1 MGWFWHKC
9 ATRGT
14 GTRFPPDPLPTP
26 YNSPTHK
33 NIMSFP
39 EFVPFPKIPRLQKD
53 CVVTEKIDGTNGLI
67 YITDDGDMFIG
78 SRNRWLSEDADNFGF
93 HRWVTENKNE
103 LMKLGAGRHHGE
115 WWGSGIQRGYD
126 LPKGEKRFSLF
137 NVSIWN
143 EENKPACCYV
153 VPTLYTGEFDTGAIT
168 VAGNLLSNNGSLAS
182 EGFMN
187 PEGVMIYH
195 SAAGHYFKA
204 PFDKNHKG

>member
-1 MGWFWHKC
+1 MIN
-9 ATRGT
+9 
-14 GTRFPPDPLPTP
+14 P
-26 YNSPTHK
+26 YTLIPNTQVLRR
-33 NIMSFP
+33 NIMKLP
-39 EFVPFPKIPRLQKD
+39 EFVPFPKIPRLHKE
-53 CVVTEKIDGTNGLI
+53 CIVTEKIDGTNGII

-103 LMKLGAGRHHGE
+103 LMKLGPGRHHGE

-153 VPTLYTGEFDTGAIT
+153 VPTLYSGDFSTNALDDAMDH
-168 VAGNLLSNNGSLAS
+168 LWYNGSVAS
-182 EGFMN
+182 PEFMN

-195 SAAGHYFKA
+195 SAANHYFKA

>member
-1 MGWFWHKC
+1 MRNRHK
-9 ATRGT
+9 ALELGA
-14 GTRFPPDPLPTP
+14 LMP
-26 YNSPTHK
+26 YNTHR
-33 NIMSFP
+33 NIMKFP
-39 EFVPFPKIPRLQKD
+39 EFVPFPKIPRLHKE
-53 CVVTEKIDGTNGLI
+53 CIVTEKIDGTNGII

-103 LMKLGAGRHHGE
+103 LMKLGPGRHHGE

>member
-1 MGWFWHKC
+1 M
-9 ATRGT
+9 TET
-14 GTRFPPDPLPTP
+14 QMN
-26 YNSPTHK
+26 Y
-33 NIMSFP
+33 P
-39 EFVPFPKIPRLQKD
+39 EFVPFPKIPRLHKE

-78 SRNRWLSEDADNFGF
+78 SRNRWLSEDSDNFGF
-93 HRWVTENKNE
+93 HRWASENHDE
-103 LMKLGAGRHHGE
+103 LMKLGPGRHHGE
-115 WWGSGIQRGYD
+115 WWGSGIQRGYN

-143 EENKPACCYV
+143 DENKPECCYV
-153 VPTLYTGEFDTGAIT
+153 VPTLYTGEFDTGAVT

-187 PEGVMIYH
+187 PEGLMVYIP
-195 SAAGHYFKA
+195 SASQYFKA